1 MSENSSHIDL
11 NSDVVSADPE
21 NGSLRVKNSEPSVKP
36 VGSETETLTVKE
48 EPLKSQSQVQG
59 SLVEKVRIFSEIEG
73 AESLVGGQ
81 VVVGEVKSDK
91 ELVLESK
98 NSVGIVGTMVGDSGF
113 NERNVGTVDGDPFVE
128 GNDPLQ
134 NRAKEEV
141 VGSDGG
147 QNGKQ
152 VHVGEVS
159 GIDRLQDGIA
169 SGSRQGD
176 REPGVESV
184 SQLSNVAEI
193 DETGVTHVSEVLT
206 SEGLVGSDGDQNGKL
221 VHVDEVSG
229 IDQLQ
234 DGGASGSRQG
244 DREPGVE
251 SVSQLS
257 NVVET
262 DETGVTHVS
271 EVLTSE
277 GLENQDMK
285 MDAVVETNEKRSP
298 DAHVSEVL
306 TSEGLENQDMK
317 MDAVVETNEKRSPDT
332 HVSEVLT
339 SEGLENQ
346 DVKMDAVVETDEKQ
360 SPDAH
365 GMEAGVSETIGEESN
380 AFNLVVDLNPYMTT
394 DENVS
399 GDVNV
404 KSGASRPEFHVSDLV
419 WGKVRSHPWWPGQI
433 FDPSDSSDK
442 AKKYFRKDGY
452 LIAYFG
458 DQTFAWNEEARIKS
472 FRGHFSQMEKQ
483 SNKEEFHYA
492 VVCALE
498 EISRRVEFGLAC
510 SCTSEEVYAK
520 LRTQI
525 IANAGIREESSRR
538 VGGDYSLTAD
548 SFEPVEL
555 VNYIKELAQSP
566 RGEANRLELVIARA
580 QLSAFYRWK
589 GYSQLPEF
597 NMVGALLESDAD
609 ILPTGEKK
617 NHSELNEN
625 AILDIDN
632 EKPLASG
639 KGKSKSQL
647 SSSGKRKHISGDS
660 TSPSKKKKKEKSL
673 SPGKKEKKEKSLSPS
688 KKEKEEKSLSPS
700 KKDKKEKSLSPSKK
714 EKREKSLSDLLTEK
728 SLRTSNGESGSKK
741 KDVGK
746 LLSKLSGKKRKAV
759 DGMSDDSSVKDEKR
773 HLSSGSA
780 NKPVQT
786 RQTFKV
792 GDGIRRAASQLN
804 GSNPI
809 LKYGDGISQDTVD
822 KNKSKQNPSLGRSH
836 ISELTKMEVSSPE
849 EMLSQLCLAARDPM
863 KGYNFLVSIV
873 SFFSGFRNSVSR
885 DDSNFMERE
894 WCLKR
899 VFGGKTGKRLRKRG
913 INEKSKLETSD
924 SYWTDRIIQSLPEEH
939 SSLEN
944 QNEAREILPET
955 SSEKDCSAIE
965 PLVAFEMSLNMDS
978 KQQSFGENLGSDAVK
993 PVAHLEESFRPDP
1006 SPTALILNF
1015 MDMDAVPSEA
1025 NLNKIFSRFGSLNES
1040 ETEVIKKSNRAKV
1053 VFKRRSDAETAFSS
1067 AGKFSIF
1074 GPSLVSYRL
1083 KYLSSTPSKA
1093 SPSTKKRGR
1102 KDTTSEEGN
1111 VV

>member
-193 DETGVTHVSEVLT
+193 DETVVTHVSEVLT

-229 IDQLQ
+229 IGQLQ
-234 DGGASGSRQG
+234 GGGASGSRQG

-298 DAHVSEVL
+298 DAHVSKVLTSEGLENQDMKMDAVVETDEKRSPDTHVSEVL

-346 DVKMDAVVETDEKQ
+346 DVKMDAVVETDGKQ

-365 GMEAGVSETIGEESN
+365 GMEAGVSKTIGEESN

-639 KGKSKSQL
+639 KGKSK
-647 SSSGKRKHISGDS
+647 
-660 TSPSKKKKKEKSL
+660 
-673 SPGKKEKKEKSLSPS
+673 
-688 KKEKEEKSLSPS
+688 
-700 KKDKKEKSLSPSKK
+700 
-714 EKREKSLSDLLTEK
+714 
-728 SLRTSNGESGSKK
+728 N
-741 KDVGK
+741 VGK

-786 RQTFKV
+786 RETFKV

>member
-1 MSENSSHIDL
+1 MSANSSHIDL

-48 EPLKSQSQVQG
+48 EPLKSLSQVQG
-59 SLVEKVRIFSEIEG
+59 SLVEKVRIFSGIEG
-73 AESLVGGQ
+73 AESLMGGQ
-81 VVVGEVKSDK
+81 VVVGEVKSDE

-98 NSVGIVGTMVGDSGF
+98 NGVGIVETMVGDSGF
-113 NERNVGTVDGDPFVE
+113 NEKNVGTVDGDPFVE

-134 NRAKEEV
+134 NRAEEEV

-152 VHVGEVS
+152 VHVDEVS
-159 GIDRLQDGIA
+159 GIDRLQDSGA

-193 DETGVTHVSEVLT
+193 DETGVTRVYEVLT
-206 SEGLVGSDGDQNGKL
+206 SEGLENQDTKMDAVVETNEKRSPD
-221 VHVDEVSG
+221 VHVSEILTSEG
-229 IDQLQ
+229 LENQ
-234 DGGASGSRQG
+234 DMKMDA
-244 DREPGVE
+244 
-251 SVSQLS
+251 
-257 NVVET
+257 VVET
-262 DETGVTHVS
+262 DEKRSPDTHVSEVLTTEGLENQDLKMDAVVETNGKQSPDANVS

-285 MDAVVETNEKRSP
+285 MDAVVET
-298 DAHVSEVL
+298 
-306 TSEGLENQDMK
+306 
-317 MDAVVETNEKRSPDT
+317 
-332 HVSEVLT
+332 
-339 SEGLENQ
+339 
-346 DVKMDAVVETDEKQ
+346 DEKQ

-365 GMEAGVSETIGEESN
+365 VMEAGVSETIGEKSN

-394 DENVS
+394 DENVP

-510 SCTSEEVYAK
+510 SCTSEEVYTK

-609 ILPTGEKK
+609 ILPIGEKK
-617 NHSELNEN
+617 NHSELNET
-625 AILDIDN
+625 AIPDIDN

-647 SSSGKRKHISGDS
+647 SSSGKRKHISGDG
-660 TSPSKKKKKEKSL
+660 TSPSKKQ
-673 SPGKKEKKEKSLSPS
+673 KKEKSLSPS
-688 KKEKEEKSLSPS
+688 KKG
-700 KKDKKEKSLSPSKK
+700 KKEKSLPPSKK
-714 EKREKSLSDLLTEK
+714 EKKEKSLSDLLTEK
-728 SLRTSNGESGSKK
+728 SLRTSNGENGSKK

-786 RQTFKV
+786 RQAFKV
-792 GDGIRRAASQLN
+792 GDSIRRAASQLN
-804 GSNPI
+804 GSSPI
-809 LKYGDGISQDTVD
+809 LKYGDGISQDTAD

-899 VFGGKTGKRLRKRG
+899 VFGGKTGKRIRKRG

-944 QNEAREILPET
+944 QNEAKEILPET
-955 SSEKDCSAIE
+955 PSEKHCSAIE

-1111 VV
+1111 AV

>member
-1 MSENSSHIDL
+1 MSANSSHIDL
-11 NSDVVSADPE
+11 NSDVVSADPD

-48 EPLKSQSQVQG
+48 EPLKSLSQVQG
-59 SLVEKVRIFSEIEG
+59 SLVEKVRIFSGIEG
-73 AESLVGGQ
+73 AESLMGGQ
-81 VVVGEVKSDK
+81 VVVGEVKSD
-91 ELVLESK
+91 EEFVLESK
-98 NSVGIVGTMVGDSGF
+98 NSVGIVETMVGDSGF
-113 NERNVGTVDGDPFVE
+113 NEKNIGTVDGDPSVE

-134 NRAKEEV
+134 NRAEEEV

-152 VHVGEVS
+152 VHVDEVS
-159 GIDRLQDGIA
+159 GIDRLQDGGA
-169 SGSRQGD
+169 SDSRQGD
-176 REPGVESV
+176 REPGVEPV

-193 DETGVTHVSEVLT
+193 DETGVTCVYEVLT
-206 SEGLVGSDGDQNGKL
+206 SEGLEN
-221 VHVDEVSG
+221 
-229 IDQLQ
+229 Q
-234 DGGASGSRQG
+234 DTKMDA
-244 DREPGVE
+244 
-251 SVSQLS
+251 
-257 NVVET
+257 VVET
-262 DETGVTHVS
+262 DEKRSPDTHVS

-285 MDAVVETNEKRSP
+285 MDAVVETNGKQSP

-317 MDAVVETNEKRSPDT
+317 MDAVVET
-332 HVSEVLT
+332 
-339 SEGLENQ
+339 
-346 DVKMDAVVETDEKQ
+346 DEKQ

-365 GMEAGVSETIGEESN
+365 VMEAGVSETIGEKSN

-394 DENVS
+394 DENVP

-472 FRGHFSQMEKQ
+472 FRGHFLQMEKQ

-609 ILPTGEKK
+609 ILPIGEKK

-625 AILDIDN
+625 AIPDIDN

-647 SSSGKRKHISGDS
+647 NSSGKRKHISGDG
-660 TSPSKKKKKEKSL
+660 TSPSKKQKKEKSL
-673 SPGKKEKKEKSLSPS
+673 SPSKEEKKEKSLSPS
-688 KKEKEEKSLSPS
+688 KKEKK
-700 KKDKKEKSLSPSKK
+700 
-714 EKREKSLSDLLTEK
+714 EKSLSDLLTEK
-728 SLRTSNGESGSKK
+728 SLRTSNGENGSKK

-786 RQTFKV
+786 RQAFKV
-792 GDGIRRAASQLN
+792 GDSIRRAASQLN
-804 GSNPI
+804 GSSPI
-809 LKYGDGISQDTVD
+809 LKYGDGISQDTAD

-899 VFGGKTGKRLRKRG
+899 VFGGKTGKRIRKRG

-944 QNEAREILPET
+944 QNEAKEILPET
-955 SSEKDCSAIE
+955 PSEKDCSAIE

-1111 VV
+1111 AV

>member
-1 MSENSSHIDL
+1 MSANSSHIDL

-21 NGSLRVKNSEPSVKP
+21 NGSLRVKNSELSVKP

-48 EPLKSQSQVQG
+48 EPLKSLSQVQG
-59 SLVEKVRIFSEIEG
+59 SLVEKVRIFSGIEG
-73 AESLVGGQ
+73 AESLMGGQ
-81 VVVGEVKSDK
+81 VVVGEVKSDE

-98 NSVGIVGTMVGDSGF
+98 NSVGIVETMVGDSGF
-113 NERNVGTVDGDPFVE
+113 NEKNVGTVDGDPFVE

-134 NRAKEEV
+134 NRAEEEV

-152 VHVGEVS
+152 VHVDEVS
-159 GIDRLQDGIA
+159 GIDRLQDGGA
-169 SGSRQGD
+169 SGFRQGD

-193 DETGVTHVSEVLT
+193 DETGVTRVYEVLT
-206 SEGLVGSDGDQNGKL
+206 SEGLEN
-221 VHVDEVSG
+221 
-229 IDQLQ
+229 Q
-234 DGGASGSRQG
+234 DTKMDA
-244 DREPGVE
+244 
-251 SVSQLS
+251 
-257 NVVET
+257 VVET
-262 DETGVTHVS
+262 NEKRSPDVHVS
-271 EVLTSE
+271 EILTSE

-285 MDAVVETNEKRSP
+285 MDAVVET
-298 DAHVSEVL
+298 
-306 TSEGLENQDMK
+306 
-317 MDAVVETNEKRSPDT
+317 
-332 HVSEVLT
+332 
-339 SEGLENQ
+339 
-346 DVKMDAVVETDEKQ
+346 DEKQ

-365 GMEAGVSETIGEESN
+365 VMEAGVSETIGEKSN

-394 DENVS
+394 DENVP

-609 ILPTGEKK
+609 ILPIGEKK

-625 AILDIDN
+625 AIPDIDN

-647 SSSGKRKHISGDS
+647 SSSGKRKHISGDG
-660 TSPSKKKKKEKSL
+660 TSPSKKQ
-673 SPGKKEKKEKSLSPS
+673 KKEKSLSPS
-688 KKEKEEKSLSPS
+688 KKEKK
-700 KKDKKEKSLSPSKK
+700 
-714 EKREKSLSDLLTEK
+714 EKSLSDLLTEK
-728 SLRTSNGESGSKK
+728 SLRTSNGENGSKK

-786 RQTFKV
+786 RQAFKV
-792 GDGIRRAASQLN
+792 GDSIRRAASQLN
-804 GSNPI
+804 GSSPI
-809 LKYGDGISQDTVD
+809 LKYGDGISQDTAD

-899 VFGGKTGKRLRKRG
+899 VFGGKTGKRIRKRG

-944 QNEAREILPET
+944 QNEAKEILPET
-955 SSEKDCSAIE
+955 PSEKDCSAIE

-1111 VV
+1111 AV

>member
-1 MSENSSHIDL
+1 MSANSSHIDL

-48 EPLKSQSQVQG
+48 EPLKSLSQVQG
-59 SLVEKVRIFSEIEG
+59 SLVEKVRIFSGIEG
-73 AESLVGGQ
+73 AESLMGGQ
-81 VVVGEVKSDK
+81 VVVGEVKSDE

-98 NSVGIVGTMVGDSGF
+98 NSVGIVETMVGDSGF
-113 NERNVGTVDGDPFVE
+113 NEKNVGTVDGDPSVE

-134 NRAKEEV
+134 NRAEEEV

-152 VHVGEVS
+152 VHVDEVS
-159 GIDRLQDGIA
+159 GIDRLQDGGA
-169 SGSRQGD
+169 SGFRQGD

-193 DETGVTHVSEVLT
+193 DETGVTRVYEVLT
-206 SEGLVGSDGDQNGKL
+206 SEGLEN
-221 VHVDEVSG
+221 
-229 IDQLQ
+229 Q
-234 DGGASGSRQG
+234 DTKMDA
-244 DREPGVE
+244 
-251 SVSQLS
+251 
-257 NVVET
+257 VVET
-262 DETGVTHVS
+262 DEKRSPDLHVS
-271 EVLTSE
+271 DVLTSE

-285 MDAVVETNEKRSP
+285 MDAVVETNGKQSP

-306 TSEGLENQDMK
+306 TSEGLENHDM
-317 MDAVVETNEKRSPDT
+317 
-332 HVSEVLT
+332 
-339 SEGLENQ
+339 
-346 DVKMDAVVETDEKQ
+346 KMDAVVETDEKQ

-365 GMEAGVSETIGEESN
+365 VMEAGVSETIGEKSN

-394 DENVS
+394 DENVP

-472 FRGHFSQMEKQ
+472 FRGHFLQMEKQ

-609 ILPTGEKK
+609 ILPIGEKK

-625 AILDIDN
+625 AIPDIDN

-647 SSSGKRKHISGDS
+647 NSSGKRKHISGDG
-660 TSPSKKKKKEKSL
+660 TSPSKKQKKEKSL
-673 SPGKKEKKEKSLSPS
+673 SPSKKEKKEKSLSPS
-688 KKEKEEKSLSPS
+688 KKGKKEKSLAPSKKEKKEKSLSPS
-700 KKDKKEKSLSPSKK
+700 KEEKKEKSLSPSKK
-714 EKREKSLSDLLTEK
+714 EKKEKSLSDLLTEK
-728 SLRTSNGESGSKK
+728 SLRTSNGENGSKK

-786 RQTFKV
+786 RQAFKV
-792 GDGIRRAASQLN
+792 GDSIRRAASQLN
-804 GSNPI
+804 GSSPI
-809 LKYGDGISQDTVD
+809 LKYGDGISQDTAD

-899 VFGGKTGKRLRKRG
+899 VFGGKTGKRIRKRG

-944 QNEAREILPET
+944 QNEAKEILPET
-955 SSEKDCSAIE
+955 PSEKDCSAIE

-1111 VV
+1111 AV

>member
-1 MSENSSHIDL
+1 MSANSSHIDL

-21 NGSLRVKNSEPSVKP
+21 NGSLRVKNSELSVKP

-48 EPLKSQSQVQG
+48 EPLKSLSQVQG
-59 SLVEKVRIFSEIEG
+59 SLVEKVRIFSGIEG
-73 AESLVGGQ
+73 AESLMGGQ
-81 VVVGEVKSDK
+81 VVVGEVKSDE

-98 NSVGIVGTMVGDSGF
+98 NSVGIVETMVGDSGF
-113 NERNVGTVDGDPFVE
+113 NEKNVATVDGDPSVE

-134 NRAKEEV
+134 NRAEEEV

-152 VHVGEVS
+152 
-159 GIDRLQDGIA
+159 
-169 SGSRQGD
+169 
-176 REPGVESV
+176 
-184 SQLSNVAEI
+184 
-193 DETGVTHVSEVLT
+193 
-206 SEGLVGSDGDQNGKL
+206 

-257 NVVET
+257 NVAEIDETGVTRVYEVLTSEGLENQDTKMDAVVETNEKRSPDVHVSEILTSEGLENQDMKMDAVVET
-262 DETGVTHVS
+262 DEKRSPDTHVS

-285 MDAVVETNEKRSP
+285 MDAVVETNGKQSP

-306 TSEGLENQDMK
+306 TSEGLENHDM
-317 MDAVVETNEKRSPDT
+317 
-332 HVSEVLT
+332 
-339 SEGLENQ
+339 
-346 DVKMDAVVETDEKQ
+346 KMDAVVETDEKQ

-365 GMEAGVSETIGEESN
+365 VMEAGVSETIGEKSN

-394 DENVS
+394 DENVP

-609 ILPTGEKK
+609 ILPIGEKE

-625 AILDIDN
+625 AIPDIDN

-647 SSSGKRKHISGDS
+647 SSSGKRKHISGDG
-660 TSPSKKKKKEKSL
+660 TSPSKKQ
-673 SPGKKEKKEKSLSPS
+673 KKEKSLSPS
-688 KKEKEEKSLSPS
+688 KKEKK
-700 KKDKKEKSLSPSKK
+700 
-714 EKREKSLSDLLTEK
+714 EKSLSDLLTEK
-728 SLRTSNGESGSKK
+728 SLRTSNGENGSKK

-786 RQTFKV
+786 RQAFKV
-792 GDGIRRAASQLN
+792 GDSIRRAASQLN
-804 GSNPI
+804 GSSPI
-809 LKYGDGISQDTVD
+809 LKYGDGISQDTAD

-899 VFGGKTGKRLRKRG
+899 VFGGKTGKRIRKRG

-944 QNEAREILPET
+944 QNEAKEILPET
-955 SSEKDCSAIE
+955 PSEKDCSAIE

-1111 VV
+1111 AV

>member
-1 MSENSSHIDL
+1 MSANSSHIDL

-48 EPLKSQSQVQG
+48 EPLKSLSQVQG
-59 SLVEKVRIFSEIEG
+59 SLVEKVRIFSGIEG
-73 AESLVGGQ
+73 AESLMGGQ
-81 VVVGEVKSDK
+81 VVVGEVKSDE

-98 NSVGIVGTMVGDSGF
+98 NSVGIVETMVGDSGF
-113 NERNVGTVDGDPFVE
+113 NEKNVGTVDGDPSVE

-134 NRAKEEV
+134 NRAEEEV

-152 VHVGEVS
+152 VHVDEVS
-159 GIDRLQDGIA
+159 GIDRLQDGGA
-169 SGSRQGD
+169 SGFRQGD

-193 DETGVTHVSEVLT
+193 DETGVTRVYEVLT
-206 SEGLVGSDGDQNGKL
+206 SEGLENQDTKMDAVVETNEKRSPD
-221 VHVDEVSG
+221 VHVSEILTSEG
-229 IDQLQ
+229 LENQ
-234 DGGASGSRQG
+234 DMQMDA
-244 DREPGVE
+244 
-251 SVSQLS
+251 
-257 NVVET
+257 VVET
-262 DETGVTHVS
+262 DEKRSPDTHVS

-285 MDAVVETNEKRSP
+285 MDAVVETNGKQSP

-317 MDAVVETNEKRSPDT
+317 MDAVVET
-332 HVSEVLT
+332 
-339 SEGLENQ
+339 
-346 DVKMDAVVETDEKQ
+346 DEKQ

-365 GMEAGVSETIGEESN
+365 VMEAGVSETIGEKSN

-394 DENVS
+394 DENVP

-609 ILPTGEKK
+609 ILPIGEKK

-625 AILDIDN
+625 AIPDIDN

-647 SSSGKRKHISGDS
+647 SSSGKRKHISGDG
-660 TSPSKKKKKEKSL
+660 TSPSKKQ
-673 SPGKKEKKEKSLSPS
+673 KKEKSLSPS
-688 KKEKEEKSLSPS
+688 KKEKK
-700 KKDKKEKSLSPSKK
+700 
-714 EKREKSLSDLLTEK
+714 EKSLSDLLTEK
-728 SLRTSNGESGSKK
+728 SLRTSNGENGSKK

-786 RQTFKV
+786 RQAFKV
-792 GDGIRRAASQLN
+792 GDSIRRAASQLN
-804 GSNPI
+804 GSSPI
-809 LKYGDGISQDTVD
+809 LKYGDGISQDTAD

-899 VFGGKTGKRLRKRG
+899 VFGGKTGKRIRKRG

-944 QNEAREILPET
+944 QNEAKEILPET
-955 SSEKDCSAIE
+955 PSEKDCSAIE

-1111 VV
+1111 AV

>member
-1 MSENSSHIDL
+1 MSANSSHIDL

-48 EPLKSQSQVQG
+48 EPLKSLSQVQG
-59 SLVEKVRIFSEIEG
+59 SLVEKVRIFSGIEG
-73 AESLVGGQ
+73 AESLMGGQ
-81 VVVGEVKSDK
+81 VVVGEVKSDE

-98 NSVGIVGTMVGDSGF
+98 NSVGIVETMVGDSGF
-113 NERNVGTVDGDPFVE
+113 NEKNVGTVDGDPSVE

-134 NRAKEEV
+134 NRAEEEV

-152 VHVGEVS
+152 VHVDEVS
-159 GIDRLQDGIA
+159 GIDRLQDGGA
-169 SGSRQGD
+169 SGFRQGD

-193 DETGVTHVSEVLT
+193 DETGVTRVYEVLT
-206 SEGLVGSDGDQNGKL
+206 SEGLEN
-221 VHVDEVSG
+221 
-229 IDQLQ
+229 Q
-234 DGGASGSRQG
+234 DTKMDA
-244 DREPGVE
+244 
-251 SVSQLS
+251 
-257 NVVET
+257 VVET
-262 DETGVTHVS
+262 DEKRSPDLLVSDVLTSEGLENQDMKMDAVVETDEKRSPDTHVS

-285 MDAVVETNEKRSP
+285 MDAVVETNGKQSP

-317 MDAVVETNEKRSPDT
+317 MDAVVET
-332 HVSEVLT
+332 
-339 SEGLENQ
+339 
-346 DVKMDAVVETDEKQ
+346 DEKQ

-365 GMEAGVSETIGEESN
+365 VMEAGVSETIGEKSN

-394 DENVS
+394 DENVP

-472 FRGHFSQMEKQ
+472 FRGHFLQMEKQ

-609 ILPTGEKK
+609 ILPIGEKK

-625 AILDIDN
+625 AIPDIDN

-647 SSSGKRKHISGDS
+647 NSSGKRKHISGDG
-660 TSPSKKKKKEKSL
+660 TSPSKKQ
-673 SPGKKEKKEKSLSPS
+673 KKEKSLSPS
-688 KKEKEEKSLSPS
+688 KKEKK
-700 KKDKKEKSLSPSKK
+700 
-714 EKREKSLSDLLTEK
+714 EKSLSDLLTEK
-728 SLRTSNGESGSKK
+728 SLRTSNGENGSKK

-786 RQTFKV
+786 RQAFKV
-792 GDGIRRAASQLN
+792 GDSIRRAASQLN
-804 GSNPI
+804 GSSPI
-809 LKYGDGISQDTVD
+809 LKYGDGISQDTAD

-899 VFGGKTGKRLRKRG
+899 VFGGKTGKRIRKRG

-944 QNEAREILPET
+944 QNEAKEILPET
-955 SSEKDCSAIE
+955 PSEKDCSAIE

-1111 VV
+1111 AV

>member
-1 MSENSSHIDL
+1 MSANSSHIDL

-48 EPLKSQSQVQG
+48 EPLKSLSQVQG
-59 SLVEKVRIFSEIEG
+59 SLVEKVRIFSGIEG
-73 AESLVGGQ
+73 AESLMGGQ
-81 VVVGEVKSDK
+81 VVVGEVKSDE

-98 NSVGIVGTMVGDSGF
+98 NSVGIVETMVGDSGF
-113 NERNVGTVDGDPFVE
+113 NEKNVGTVDGDPSVE

-134 NRAKEEV
+134 NRAEEEV

-152 VHVGEVS
+152 VHVDEVS
-159 GIDRLQDGIA
+159 GIDRLQDGGA
-169 SGSRQGD
+169 SGFRQGD
-176 REPGVESV
+176 REPGVEPV

-193 DETGVTHVSEVLT
+193 DETGVTCVYEVLT
-206 SEGLVGSDGDQNGKL
+206 SEGLENQDTKMDAVVETNEKRSPD
-221 VHVDEVSG
+221 VHVSEILTSEG
-229 IDQLQ
+229 LENQ
-234 DGGASGSRQG
+234 DMKMDA
-244 DREPGVE
+244 
-251 SVSQLS
+251 
-257 NVVET
+257 VVET
-262 DETGVTHVS
+262 DEKRSPDTHVS

-285 MDAVVETNEKRSP
+285 MDAVVETNGKQSP

-317 MDAVVETNEKRSPDT
+317 MDAVVET
-332 HVSEVLT
+332 
-339 SEGLENQ
+339 
-346 DVKMDAVVETDEKQ
+346 DEKQ

-365 GMEAGVSETIGEESN
+365 VMEAGVSETIGEKSN

-394 DENVS
+394 DENVP

-472 FRGHFSQMEKQ
+472 FRGHFLQMEKQ

-609 ILPTGEKK
+609 ILPIGEKK

-625 AILDIDN
+625 AIPDIDN

-647 SSSGKRKHISGDS
+647 NSSGKRKHISGDG
-660 TSPSKKKKKEKSL
+660 TSPSKKQKKEKSL
-673 SPGKKEKKEKSLSPS
+673 SPSKKEKKEKSLSPS
-688 KKEKEEKSLSPS
+688 KKGKKEKSLAPSKKEKKEKSLSPS
-700 KKDKKEKSLSPSKK
+700 KEEKKEKSLSPSKK
-714 EKREKSLSDLLTEK
+714 EKKEKSLSDLLTEK
-728 SLRTSNGESGSKK
+728 SLRTSNGENGSKK

-786 RQTFKV
+786 RQAFKV
-792 GDGIRRAASQLN
+792 GDSIRRAASQLN
-804 GSNPI
+804 GSSPI
-809 LKYGDGISQDTVD
+809 LKYGDGISQDTAD

-899 VFGGKTGKRLRKRG
+899 VFGGKTGKRIRKRG

-944 QNEAREILPET
+944 QNEAKEILPET
-955 SSEKDCSAIE
+955 PSEKDCSAIE

-1111 VV
+1111 AV

>member
-1 MSENSSHIDL
+1 MSANSSHIDL
-11 NSDVVSADPE
+11 NSDVVSADPD
-21 NGSLRVKNSEPSVKP
+21 NGSLRVKNSELSVKP

-48 EPLKSQSQVQG
+48 EPLKSLSQVQG
-59 SLVEKVRIFSEIEG
+59 SLVEKVRIFSGIEG
-73 AESLVGGQ
+73 AESLMGGQ
-81 VVVGEVKSDK
+81 VVVGEVKSDE

-98 NSVGIVGTMVGDSGF
+98 NSVGIVETMVGDSGF
-113 NERNVGTVDGDPFVE
+113 NEKNVGTVDGDPSVE

-134 NRAKEEV
+134 NRAEEEV

-152 VHVGEVS
+152 VHVDEVS
-159 GIDRLQDGIA
+159 GIDRLQDGGA
-169 SGSRQGD
+169 SGFRQGD

-193 DETGVTHVSEVLT
+193 DETGVTRVYEVLT
-206 SEGLVGSDGDQNGKL
+206 SEGLEN
-221 VHVDEVSG
+221 
-229 IDQLQ
+229 Q
-234 DGGASGSRQG
+234 DTKMDA
-244 DREPGVE
+244 
-251 SVSQLS
+251 
-257 NVVET
+257 VVET
-262 DETGVTHVS
+262 NEKRSPDVHVS
-271 EVLTSE
+271 EILTSE

-285 MDAVVETNEKRSP
+285 MDAVVET
-298 DAHVSEVL
+298 
-306 TSEGLENQDMK
+306 
-317 MDAVVETNEKRSPDT
+317 
-332 HVSEVLT
+332 
-339 SEGLENQ
+339 
-346 DVKMDAVVETDEKQ
+346 DEKQ

-365 GMEAGVSETIGEESN
+365 VMEAGVSETIGEKSN

-394 DENVS
+394 DENVP

-472 FRGHFSQMEKQ
+472 FRGHFLQMEKQ

-609 ILPTGEKK
+609 ILPIGEKK

-625 AILDIDN
+625 AIPDIDN
-632 EKPLASG
+632 EKSLASG

-647 SSSGKRKHISGDS
+647 SSSGKRKHISGDG
-660 TSPSKKKKKEKSL
+660 TSPSKKQ
-673 SPGKKEKKEKSLSPS
+673 KKEKSLSPS
-688 KKEKEEKSLSPS
+688 KKEKK
-700 KKDKKEKSLSPSKK
+700 
-714 EKREKSLSDLLTEK
+714 EKSLSDLLTEK
-728 SLRTSNGESGSKK
+728 SLRTSNGENGSKK

-786 RQTFKV
+786 RQAFKV
-792 GDGIRRAASQLN
+792 GDSIRRAASQLN
-804 GSNPI
+804 GSSPI
-809 LKYGDGISQDTVD
+809 LKYGDGISQDTAD

-899 VFGGKTGKRLRKRG
+899 VFGGKTGKRIRKRG

-944 QNEAREILPET
+944 QNEAKEILPET
-955 SSEKDCSAIE
+955 PSEKDCSAIE

-1015 MDMDAVPSEA
+1015 MDMDAVPSEE

-1111 VV
+1111 AV

>member
-1 MSENSSHIDL
+1 MSANSSHIDL
-11 NSDVVSADPE
+11 NSDVVSADTE

-48 EPLKSQSQVQG
+48 EPLKSLSQVQG

-98 NSVGIVGTMVGDSGF
+98 NSVGTMVGDSGF
-113 NERNVGTVDGDPFVE
+113 NEKNVGTVDGDPFVE

-134 NRAKEEV
+134 NRAEEEV

-152 VHVGEVS
+152 VNVDEV
-159 GIDRLQDGIA
+159 

-184 SQLSNVAEI
+184 SQLSTAAEI

-206 SEGLVGSDGDQNGKL
+206 SEGLEN
-221 VHVDEVSG
+221 
-229 IDQLQ
+229 Q
-234 DGGASGSRQG
+234 DTKMDA
-244 DREPGVE
+244 
-251 SVSQLS
+251 
-257 NVVET
+257 VVET
-262 DETGVTHVS
+262 NEKRSPDVHVSEVLTSEGLENQNTKMDAVVETNEKRSPDVHVS

-285 MDAVVETNEKRSP
+285 MDAVVETDEKRSP
-298 DAHVSEVL
+298 DARVSEVL

-332 HVSEVLT
+332 HISEVLT

-365 GMEAGVSETIGEESN
+365 VMEAGVSETIGEESN

-394 DENVS
+394 DE
-399 GDVNV
+399 NV

-566 RGEANRLELVIARA
+566 HGEANRLELVIARA

-609 ILPTGEKK
+609 ILPIGEKK

-625 AILDIDN
+625 AIPDIDN

-673 SPGKKEKKEKSLSPS
+673 SPSKKEKKEKSLPPSKKEKKEKSLSPS
-688 KKEKEEKSLSPS
+688 KKER
-700 KKDKKEKSLSPSKK
+700 KEKSLSPSKK
-714 EKREKSLSDLLTEK
+714 ERKEKSLSPSKKEKSLSDLLTEK
-728 SLRTSNGESGSKK
+728 SLRTSNGENGSKK

-759 DGMSDDSSVKDEKR
+759 DGTSDDSSVKDEKH

-780 NKPVQT
+780 DKPVQT

-792 GDGIRRAASQLN
+792 GDSIRRAASQLN
-804 GSNPI
+804 GSSPI
-809 LKYGDGISQDTVD
+809 LKYGDGISQDTAD
-822 KNKSKQNPSLGRSH
+822 KNKSKQHPSLGRSH
-836 ISELTKMEVSSPE
+836 ISELTKIEVSSPE

-899 VFGGKTGKRLRKRG
+899 VFGGKTGKRSRKRG
-913 INEKSKLETSD
+913 IIEKSKLETSD

-955 SSEKDCSAIE
+955 PSEKDCSAIE

-1025 NLNKIFSRFGSLNES
+1025 NLNKIFSRFGSLNDS

-1053 VFKRRSDAETAFSS
+1053 VFKRRADAETAFSS

-1111 VV
+1111 AV

>member
-1 MSENSSHIDL
+1 MSANSSHIDL

-48 EPLKSQSQVQG
+48 EPLKSLSQVQG
-59 SLVEKVRIFSEIEG
+59 SLVEKVRIFSGIEG
-73 AESLVGGQ
+73 AESLMGGQ
-81 VVVGEVKSDK
+81 VVVGEVKSDE

-98 NSVGIVGTMVGDSGF
+98 NSVGIVETMVGDSGF
-113 NERNVGTVDGDPFVE
+113 NEKNVGTVDGDPFVE

-134 NRAKEEV
+134 NRAEEEV

-152 VHVGEVS
+152 VHVDEVS
-159 GIDRLQDGIA
+159 GIDRLQDSGA

-193 DETGVTHVSEVLT
+193 DETGVTRVYEVLTSEGLENQDTKMDAVVETDEKRSPDVHVSEVLT
-206 SEGLVGSDGDQNGKL
+206 SEGLEN
-221 VHVDEVSG
+221 
-229 IDQLQ
+229 Q
-234 DGGASGSRQG
+234 DMKMDA
-244 DREPGVE
+244 
-251 SVSQLS
+251 
-257 NVVET
+257 VVET
-262 DETGVTHVS
+262 DEKRSPDTHVS

-285 MDAVVETNEKRSP
+285 MDAVVETNGKQSL

-306 TSEGLENQDMK
+306 TLEGLENQDMK
-317 MDAVVETNEKRSPDT
+317 MDAV
-332 HVSEVLT
+332 
-339 SEGLENQ
+339 G
-346 DVKMDAVVETDEKQ
+346 ETDEKQ

-365 GMEAGVSETIGEESN
+365 VMEAGVSETIGEKSN

-394 DENVS
+394 DENVP

-404 KSGASRPEFHVSDLV
+404 KSGALRPEFHVSDLV

-609 ILPTGEKK
+609 ILPIGEKK

-625 AILDIDN
+625 AIPDIDN

-647 SSSGKRKHISGDS
+647 SSSGKRKHISGDG
-660 TSPSKKKKKEKSL
+660 TSPS
-673 SPGKKEKKEKSLSPS
+673 KKEKKEKSLSPS
-688 KKEKEEKSLSPS
+688 KKEKK
-700 KKDKKEKSLSPSKK
+700 
-714 EKREKSLSDLLTEK
+714 EKSLSDLLTEK
-728 SLRTSNGESGSKK
+728 SLRTSNGENGSKK

-786 RQTFKV
+786 RQAFKV
-792 GDGIRRAASQLN
+792 GDSIRRAASQLN
-804 GSNPI
+804 GSSPI
-809 LKYGDGISQDTVD
+809 LKYGDGISQDTAD

-899 VFGGKTGKRLRKRG
+899 VFGGKTGKRIRKRG

-944 QNEAREILPET
+944 QNEAKEILPET
-955 SSEKDCSAIE
+955 PSEKDCSAIE

-1111 VV
+1111 AV

>member
-1 MSENSSHIDL
+1 MSANSSHIDL
-11 NSDVVSADPE
+11 NSDVVSADPD

-48 EPLKSQSQVQG
+48 EPLKSLSQVQG
-59 SLVEKVRIFSEIEG
+59 SLVEKVRIFSGIEG
-73 AESLVGGQ
+73 AESLMGGQ
-81 VVVGEVKSDK
+81 VVVGEVKSDE

-98 NSVGIVGTMVGDSGF
+98 NGVGIVETMVGDSGF
-113 NERNVGTVDGDPFVE
+113 NEKNVGTVDGDPSVE

-134 NRAKEEV
+134 NRAEEEV

-152 VHVGEVS
+152 VHVDEVS
-159 GIDRLQDGIA
+159 GIDRLQDGGA
-169 SGSRQGD
+169 SGFRQGD

-193 DETGVTHVSEVLT
+193 DETGVTRVYEVLT
-206 SEGLVGSDGDQNGKL
+206 SEGLENQDTKMDAVVETNEKRSPD
-221 VHVDEVSG
+221 VHVSEILTSEG
-229 IDQLQ
+229 LENQ
-234 DGGASGSRQG
+234 DMKMDA
-244 DREPGVE
+244 
-251 SVSQLS
+251 
-257 NVVET
+257 VVET
-262 DETGVTHVS
+262 DEKRSPDTHVS

-285 MDAVVETNEKRSP
+285 MDAVVETNGKQSP

-317 MDAVVETNEKRSPDT
+317 MDAVVET
-332 HVSEVLT
+332 
-339 SEGLENQ
+339 
-346 DVKMDAVVETDEKQ
+346 DEKQ

-365 GMEAGVSETIGEESN
+365 VMEAGVSETIGEKSN

-394 DENVS
+394 DENVP

-609 ILPTGEKK
+609 ILPIGEKK

-625 AILDIDN
+625 AIPDIDN

-647 SSSGKRKHISGDS
+647 NSSGKRKHISGDG
-660 TSPSKKKKKEKSL
+660 TSPSKKQKKEKSL
-673 SPGKKEKKEKSLSPS
+673 SPSKKEKKEKSLSPS
-688 KKEKEEKSLSPS
+688 KKEKK
-700 KKDKKEKSLSPSKK
+700 
-714 EKREKSLSDLLTEK
+714 EKSLSDLLTEK
-728 SLRTSNGESGSKK
+728 SLRTSNGENGSKK

-786 RQTFKV
+786 RQAFKV
-792 GDGIRRAASQLN
+792 GDSIRRAASQLN
-804 GSNPI
+804 GSSPI
-809 LKYGDGISQDTVD
+809 LKYGDGISQDTAD

-899 VFGGKTGKRLRKRG
+899 VFGGKTGKRIRKRG
-913 INEKSKLETSD
+913 MNEKSKLETSD

-944 QNEAREILPET
+944 QNEAKEILPET
-955 SSEKDCSAIE
+955 PSEKDCSAIE

-1111 VV
+1111 AV

>member
-1 MSENSSHIDL
+1 MSANSSHIDL

-48 EPLKSQSQVQG
+48 EPLKSLSQVQG
-59 SLVEKVRIFSEIEG
+59 SLVEKVGIFSGIEG
-73 AESLVGGQ
+73 AEGSMGGQ

-91 ELVLESK
+91 ELVLGSK
-98 NSVGIVGTMVGDSGF
+98 NSVGIVETMVGDSGF
-113 NERNVGTVDGDPFVE
+113 NEKKVGTVDGDPFVE

-141 VGSDGG
+141 ASGGG

-152 VHVGEVS
+152 
-159 GIDRLQDGIA
+159 
-169 SGSRQGD
+169 
-176 REPGVESV
+176 
-184 SQLSNVAEI
+184 
-193 DETGVTHVSEVLT
+193 
-206 SEGLVGSDGDQNGKL
+206 

-257 NVVET
+257 NVAEI
-262 DETGVTHVS
+262 DEAGVTRVS

-285 MDAVVETNEKRSP
+285 MDAVVETDEKRSTG
-298 DAHVSEVL
+298 AHVSEVL
-306 TSEGLENQDMK
+306 TSEGLESQDM
-317 MDAVVETNEKRSPDT
+317 
-332 HVSEVLT
+332 
-339 SEGLENQ
+339 
-346 DVKMDAVVETDEKQ
+346 KMDAVVETDEKQ

-365 GMEAGVSETIGEESN
+365 VMEDGVSETIGEESN
-380 AFNLVVDLNPYMTT
+380 AFNLVVDLNPYMTR

-492 VVCALE
+492 VVCAME

-520 LRTQI
+520 LRSQI

-589 GYSQLPEF
+589 GYSQLPDF
-597 NMVGALLESDAD
+597 NMVGALLESDVD
-609 ILPTGEKK
+609 ILPIGEKK

-625 AILDIDN
+625 AIPDIDN

-639 KGKSKSQL
+639 KGESKSQL

-660 TSPSKKKKKEKSL
+660 TPPSKKKKKEKSL
-673 SPGKKEKKEKSLSPS
+673 SPSKKEKKEKSLSTS
-688 KKEKEEKSLSPS
+688 KKEKKEKSLSLSKKDKKEKSLTPS

-714 EKREKSLSDLLTEK
+714 EKKEKSLSDLLTEK
-728 SLRTSNGESGSKK
+728 SLRSSNGENGSKK

-759 DGMSDDSSVKDEKR
+759 DGMSDDSSGKDEKR
-773 HLSSGSA
+773 HLSAGSA

-792 GDGIRRAASQLN
+792 GDSIRRAASQLN
-804 GSNPI
+804 GSSPI
-809 LKYGDGISQDTVD
+809 LKYGDGISQDTAD
-822 KNKSKQNPSLGRSH
+822 KNKSKQNPSLERSH
-836 ISELTKMEVSSPE
+836 FSELTKMEVSSPE

-873 SFFSGFRNSVSR
+873 SFFSGFRNSVTR

-899 VFGGKTGKRLRKRG
+899 VFGGKTGKRSRKRG
-913 INEKSKLETSD
+913 ISEKSKLETSD

-939 SSLEN
+939 SSLVN

-955 SSEKDCSAIE
+955 PSEKDCSAIE

-1053 VFKRRSDAETAFSS
+1053 VFKRRSDAEAAFSS

-1083 KYLSSTPSKA
+1083 KYLSSPSKA

-1102 KDTTSEEGN
+1102 KDSSEEGN
-1111 VV
+1111 AV

>member
-1 MSENSSHIDL
+1 MSANSSHIDL

-21 NGSLRVKNSEPSVKP
+21 NGSLRVKNSELSVKP

-48 EPLKSQSQVQG
+48 EPLKSLSQVQG
-59 SLVEKVRIFSEIEG
+59 SLVEKVRIFSGIEG
-73 AESLVGGQ
+73 AESLMGGQ
-81 VVVGEVKSDK
+81 VVVGEVKSDE

-98 NSVGIVGTMVGDSGF
+98 NSVGIVETMVGDSGF
-113 NERNVGTVDGDPFVE
+113 NEKNVGTVDGDPSVE

-134 NRAKEEV
+134 NRAEEEV

-152 VHVGEVS
+152 
-159 GIDRLQDGIA
+159 
-169 SGSRQGD
+169 
-176 REPGVESV
+176 
-184 SQLSNVAEI
+184 
-193 DETGVTHVSEVLT
+193 
-206 SEGLVGSDGDQNGKL
+206 

-257 NVVET
+257 NVAEIDETGVTRVYEVLTSEGLENQDTKMDAVVETNEKRSPDVHVSEILTSEGLENQDMKMDAVVET
-262 DETGVTHVS
+262 DEKRSPDTHVS

-285 MDAVVETNEKRSP
+285 MDAVVETNGKQSP

-317 MDAVVETNEKRSPDT
+317 MDAVVET
-332 HVSEVLT
+332 
-339 SEGLENQ
+339 
-346 DVKMDAVVETDEKQ
+346 DEKQ

-365 GMEAGVSETIGEESN
+365 VMEAGVSETIGEKSN

-394 DENVS
+394 DENVP

-472 FRGHFSQMEKQ
+472 FRGHFLQMEKQ

-498 EISRRVEFGLAC
+498 EISRRVDFGLAC

-609 ILPTGEKK
+609 ILPIGEKK

-625 AILDIDN
+625 AIPDIDN

-647 SSSGKRKHISGDS
+647 SSSGKRKHISGDG
-660 TSPSKKKKKEKSL
+660 TSPSKKQKKEKSL
-673 SPGKKEKKEKSLSPS
+673 SPSKEEKKEKSLSPS
-688 KKEKEEKSLSPS
+688 KKEKK
-700 KKDKKEKSLSPSKK
+700 
-714 EKREKSLSDLLTEK
+714 EKSLSDLLTEK
-728 SLRTSNGESGSKK
+728 SLRTSNGENGSKK

-786 RQTFKV
+786 RQAFKV
-792 GDGIRRAASQLN
+792 GDSIRRAASQLN
-804 GSNPI
+804 GSSPI
-809 LKYGDGISQDTVD
+809 LKYGDGISQDTAD

-899 VFGGKTGKRLRKRG
+899 VFGGKTGKRIRKRG

-944 QNEAREILPET
+944 QNEAKEILPET
-955 SSEKDCSAIE
+955 PSEKDCSAIE

-1111 VV
+1111 AV

>member
-1 MSENSSHIDL
+1 MSANSSHIDL

-21 NGSLRVKNSEPSVKP
+21 NGSLRVKNSELSVKP

-48 EPLKSQSQVQG
+48 EPLKSLSQVQG
-59 SLVEKVRIFSEIEG
+59 SLVEKVRIFSGIEG
-73 AESLVGGQ
+73 AESLMGGQ
-81 VVVGEVKSDK
+81 VVVGEVKSDE

-98 NSVGIVGTMVGDSGF
+98 NSVGIVETMVGDSGF
-113 NERNVGTVDGDPFVE
+113 NEKNVGTVDGDPFVE

-134 NRAKEEV
+134 NRAEVEV

-152 VHVGEVS
+152 VHVDEVS
-159 GIDRLQDGIA
+159 GIDRLQDGGA
-169 SGSRQGD
+169 SGFRQGD

-193 DETGVTHVSEVLT
+193 DETGVTRVYEVLT
-206 SEGLVGSDGDQNGKL
+206 SEGLEN
-221 VHVDEVSG
+221 
-229 IDQLQ
+229 Q
-234 DGGASGSRQG
+234 DTKMDA
-244 DREPGVE
+244 
-251 SVSQLS
+251 
-257 NVVET
+257 VVET
-262 DETGVTHVS
+262 NEKRSPDVHVS
-271 EVLTSE
+271 EILTSE

-285 MDAVVETNEKRSP
+285 MDAVVETNGKQSL

-306 TSEGLENQDMK
+306 TLEGLENQDMK
-317 MDAVVETNEKRSPDT
+317 MDAV
-332 HVSEVLT
+332 
-339 SEGLENQ
+339 G
-346 DVKMDAVVETDEKQ
+346 ETDEKQ

-365 GMEAGVSETIGEESN
+365 VMEAGVSETIGEKSN

-394 DENVS
+394 DENVP

-404 KSGASRPEFHVSDLV
+404 KSGALRPEFHVSDLV

-483 SNKEEFHYA
+483 SNKEDFHYA

-589 GYSQLPEF
+589 GYSHLPEF

-609 ILPTGEKK
+609 ILPIGEKK
-617 NHSELNEN
+617 NHSELNET
-625 AILDIDN
+625 AIPDIDN

-647 SSSGKRKHISGDS
+647 SSSGKRKHISGDG
-660 TSPSKKKKKEKSL
+660 TSPSKKQ
-673 SPGKKEKKEKSLSPS
+673 KKEKSLSPS
-688 KKEKEEKSLSPS
+688 KKEKK
-700 KKDKKEKSLSPSKK
+700 
-714 EKREKSLSDLLTEK
+714 EKSLSDLLTEK
-728 SLRTSNGESGSKK
+728 SLRTSNGENGSKK

-786 RQTFKV
+786 RQAFKV
-792 GDGIRRAASQLN
+792 GDSIRRAASQLN
-804 GSNPI
+804 GSSPI
-809 LKYGDGISQDTVD
+809 LKYGDGISQDTAD

-899 VFGGKTGKRLRKRG
+899 VFGGKTGKRIRKRG

-944 QNEAREILPET
+944 QNEAKEILPET
-955 SSEKDCSAIE
+955 PSEKHCSVIE

-1111 VV
+1111 AV

>member
-1 MSENSSHIDL
+1 MSANSSHIDL

-21 NGSLRVKNSEPSVKP
+21 NGSLRVKNSELSVKP

-48 EPLKSQSQVQG
+48 EPLKSLSQVQG
-59 SLVEKVRIFSEIEG
+59 SLVEKVRIFSGIEG
-73 AESLVGGQ
+73 AESLMGGQ
-81 VVVGEVKSDK
+81 VVVGEVKSDE

-98 NSVGIVGTMVGDSGF
+98 NSVGIVETMVGDSGF
-113 NERNVGTVDGDPFVE
+113 NEKNVGTVDGDPFVE

-152 VHVGEVS
+152 VHVDEVS
-159 GIDRLQDGIA
+159 GIDRLQDGGA
-169 SGSRQGD
+169 SGFRQGD
-176 REPGVESV
+176 REPGVEPV

-193 DETGVTHVSEVLT
+193 DETGVTCVYEVLT
-206 SEGLVGSDGDQNGKL
+206 SEGLENQDTKMDAVVETNEKRSPD
-221 VHVDEVSG
+221 VHVSEILTSEG
-229 IDQLQ
+229 LENQ
-234 DGGASGSRQG
+234 DMKMDA
-244 DREPGVE
+244 
-251 SVSQLS
+251 
-257 NVVET
+257 VVET
-262 DETGVTHVS
+262 DEKRSPDTHVS

-285 MDAVVETNEKRSP
+285 MDAVVETNGKQSP

-317 MDAVVETNEKRSPDT
+317 MDAVVET
-332 HVSEVLT
+332 
-339 SEGLENQ
+339 
-346 DVKMDAVVETDEKQ
+346 DEKQ

-365 GMEAGVSETIGEESN
+365 VMEAGVSETIGEKSN

-394 DENVS
+394 DENVP

-472 FRGHFSQMEKQ
+472 FRGHFLQMEKQ

-609 ILPTGEKK
+609 ILPIGEKK

-625 AILDIDN
+625 AIPDIDN

-647 SSSGKRKHISGDS
+647 NSSGKRKHISGDG
-660 TSPSKKKKKEKSL
+660 TSPSKKQ
-673 SPGKKEKKEKSLSPS
+673 KKEKSLSPS
-688 KKEKEEKSLSPS
+688 KKEKK
-700 KKDKKEKSLSPSKK
+700 
-714 EKREKSLSDLLTEK
+714 EKSLSDLLTEK
-728 SLRTSNGESGSKK
+728 SLRTSNGENGSKK

-786 RQTFKV
+786 RQAFKV
-792 GDGIRRAASQLN
+792 GDSIRRAASQLN
-804 GSNPI
+804 GSSPI
-809 LKYGDGISQDTVD
+809 LKYGDGISQDTAD

-899 VFGGKTGKRLRKRG
+899 VFGGKTGKRIRKRG

-944 QNEAREILPET
+944 QNEAKEILPET
-955 SSEKDCSAIE
+955 PSEKDCSAIE

-1111 VV
+1111 AV

>member
-1 MSENSSHIDL
+1 MSANSSHIDL

-48 EPLKSQSQVQG
+48 EPLKSLSQVQG
-59 SLVEKVRIFSEIEG
+59 SLVEKVRIFSGIEG
-73 AESLVGGQ
+73 AESLMGGQ
-81 VVVGEVKSDK
+81 VVVGEVKSDE

-98 NSVGIVGTMVGDSGF
+98 NSVGIVETMVGDSGF
-113 NERNVGTVDGDPFVE
+113 NEKNVGTVDGDPSVE

-134 NRAKEEV
+134 NRAEEEV

-152 VHVGEVS
+152 VHVDEVS
-159 GIDRLQDGIA
+159 GIDRLQDGGS

-176 REPGVESV
+176 REPGVEPV
-184 SQLSNVAEI
+184 SELSNVAEI
-193 DETGVTHVSEVLT
+193 DETGVTCVYEVLT
-206 SEGLVGSDGDQNGKL
+206 SEGLEN
-221 VHVDEVSG
+221 
-229 IDQLQ
+229 Q
-234 DGGASGSRQG
+234 DTKMDA
-244 DREPGVE
+244 
-251 SVSQLS
+251 
-257 NVVET
+257 VVET
-262 DETGVTHVS
+262 DEKRSPDLHVS
-271 EVLTSE
+271 DVLTSE

-285 MDAVVETNEKRSP
+285 MDAVVETNGKQSP

-306 TSEGLENQDMK
+306 TSEGLENHDM
-317 MDAVVETNEKRSPDT
+317 
-332 HVSEVLT
+332 
-339 SEGLENQ
+339 
-346 DVKMDAVVETDEKQ
+346 KMDAVVETDEKQ

-365 GMEAGVSETIGEESN
+365 VMEAGVSETIGEKSN

-394 DENVS
+394 DENVP

-472 FRGHFSQMEKQ
+472 FRGHFLQMEKQ

-609 ILPTGEKK
+609 ILPIGEKK

-625 AILDIDN
+625 AIPDIDN

-647 SSSGKRKHISGDS
+647 SSSGKRKHISGDG
-660 TSPSKKKKKEKSL
+660 TSPSKKQ
-673 SPGKKEKKEKSLSPS
+673 KKEKSLSPS
-688 KKEKEEKSLSPS
+688 KKEKK
-700 KKDKKEKSLSPSKK
+700 
-714 EKREKSLSDLLTEK
+714 EKSLSDLLTEK
-728 SLRTSNGESGSKK
+728 SLRTSNGENGSKK

-786 RQTFKV
+786 RQAFKV
-792 GDGIRRAASQLN
+792 GDSIRRAASQLN
-804 GSNPI
+804 GSSPI
-809 LKYGDGISQDTVD
+809 LKYGDGISQDTAE

-899 VFGGKTGKRLRKRG
+899 VFGGKTGKRIRKRG

-944 QNEAREILPET
+944 QNEAKEILPET
-955 SSEKDCSAIE
+955 PSEKDCSAIE

-1111 VV
+1111 AV